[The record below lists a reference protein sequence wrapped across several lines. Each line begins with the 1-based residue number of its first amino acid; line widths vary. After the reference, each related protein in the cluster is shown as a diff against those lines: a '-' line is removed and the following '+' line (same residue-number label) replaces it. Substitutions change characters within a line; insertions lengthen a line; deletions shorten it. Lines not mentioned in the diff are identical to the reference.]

1 MTRLP
6 LALVALALAFPATAD
21 AKSCSS
27 NEENAGNLTAQNVSC
42 KKARTIMNARLSGET
57 KPFNFT
63 CKSKRYEGGSTTTC
77 TKGDRKV
84 RFQVA
89 D

>member
-1 MTRLP
+1 MNRIP
-6 LALVALALAFPATAD
+6 LLLVAVALVFPATAN

-27 NEENAGNLTAQNVSC
+27 DEPPAGNLTAQGVSC
-42 KKARTIMNARLSGET
+42 KKARTILNARLSGET

-63 CKSKRYEGGSTTTC
+63 CKSKPYEGGSTTTC
-77 TKGDRKV
+77 KKGDSKV
-84 RFQVA
+84 TFQIA